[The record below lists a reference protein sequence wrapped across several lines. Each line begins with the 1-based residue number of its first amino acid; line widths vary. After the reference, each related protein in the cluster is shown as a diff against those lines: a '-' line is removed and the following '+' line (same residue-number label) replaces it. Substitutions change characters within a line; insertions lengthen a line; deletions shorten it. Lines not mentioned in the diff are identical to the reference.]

1 MNYLYEYSDILNTPY
16 EAFVF
21 DTLVN
26 DFPVR
31 PHFHPYVEILSMTEG
46 NMFVTAGEEEY
57 YLEEG
62 DMILFFKD
70 VLHSMSAS
78 SMRSAKFEGIKFD
91 ISRLAVNTNYTPR
104 LQTLLSVARKQ
115 NARVFFPKGDEIHEN
130 GSFFGAL
137 REELDKKELGFDV
150 AVHAKLCLLMTKLIR
165 LWQSEGID
173 FNNVSGFITKEELSL
188 QNITEYIDLHLD
200 EDLKVSDLA
209 KRCNMSYSHFA
220 RSFKDMYG
228 RSCKEHLES
237 LRVEK
242 AEEMLKFTDRSLND
256 IGQELGYAD
265 QSHFIRVFRKYK
277 GVTPG
282 MIRKTSV

>member
-16 EAFVF
+16 ESFVF
-21 DTLVN
+21 DTAVN

-31 PHFHPYVEILSMTEG
+31 PHFHPYVEILCMTEG

-62 DMILFFKD
+62 DMILFFSN

-78 SMRSAKFEGIKFD
+78 SMRSARFAGIKFD
-91 ISRLAVNTNYTPR
+91 ISRLAVNTNYTPGLR
-104 LQTLLSVARKQ
+104 TLLAVARKQ
-115 NARVFFPKGDEIHEN
+115 NARVFFPGGDEIHEH
-130 GSFFGAL
+130 GSFFEFC
-137 REELDKKELGFDV
+137 REELDRKEIGFDV

-165 LWQSEGID
+165 LWQDEGID
-173 FNNVSGFITKEELSL
+173 FNNVSDFITREELSL

-200 EDLKVSDLA
+200 EDLRVDDLA

-220 RSFKDMYG
+220 RSFKEMYG

-265 QSHFIRVFRKYK
+265 QSHFIRMFRKYK

-282 MIRKTSV
+282 AVRKTAV